1 MTDTPRPDRT
11 ASGIDLD
18 EISRLIDALEHDLAR
33 ARTDSSHI
41 DSLRAE
47 VDQLRA
53 MLGVEEPASE
63 DLQRELSGLR
73 DLMHRLGDE
82 LINDAF
88 EGSQYITRIGRMLGL

>member
-11 ASGIDLD
+11 PSDIDLD
-18 EISRLIDALEHDLAR
+18 EISRLIDALERDLAR
-33 ARTDSSHI
+33 ARVDSSRI

-47 VDQLRA
+47 VEQLRT
-53 MLGVEEPASE
+53 MLGAEEPATE

-88 EGSQYITRIGRMLGL
+88 EGGQYIAQLGRILGL

>member
-1 MTDTPRPDRT
+1 
-11 ASGIDLD
+11 
-18 EISRLIDALEHDLAR
+18 
-33 ARTDSSHI
+33 
-41 DSLRAE
+41 
-47 VDQLRA
+47 